1 MSQNIQIGSKAPEI
15 CQAIIEIPRGSQNKY
30 EYDAEQ
36 GIVKL
41 DRVLFSP
48 MFYPLDYGFF
58 PETLG
63 GDGDTLDVL
72 VLTSNPLFP
81 GCAVDVRPVGVL
93 FMSDDKGQDE
103 KILAVAKAD
112 PRFKHITDIGDVNE
126 HLKLEIAN
134 FFATYKILE
143 KKACEIG
150 EWGNA
155 AEAHTVI
162 KTCMQSFA
170 EKK

>member
-1 MSQNIQIGSKAPEI
+1 MSTLLIGEKAPEI

-36 GIVKL
+36 GVVKL

-58 PETLG
+58 PQTLG

-72 VLTSNPLFP
+72 VMTSNPLFP

-112 PRFKHITDIGDVNE
+112 PRFKHIMDIGDVNE

-134 FFATYKILE
+134 FFGTYKILE
-143 KKACEIG
+143 KKNCDIG

-155 AEAHTVI
+155 EQAKKVI
-162 KTCMQSFA
+162 TDCMARVSA
-170 EKK
+170 K

>member
-1 MSQNIQIGSKAPEI
+1 MLHAVKIGEKAPEL

-30 EYDAEQ
+30 EFDPEMHV
-36 GIVKL
+36 VKL
-41 DRVLFSP
+41 DRVLYSP

-63 GDGDTLDVL
+63 GDGDTLDVF
-72 VLTSNPLFP
+72 VMTSNPLFP
-81 GCAVDVRPVGVL
+81 GCVADVRPVGVL
-93 FMSDDKGQDE
+93 MMSDDKGQDE

-112 PRFKHITDIGDVNE
+112 PRFKHINDITDVNE

-143 KKACEIG
+143 KKECKVEG
-150 EWGNA
+150 WENA
-155 AEAHTVI
+155 ERAKAIIVE
-162 KTCMQSFA
+162 CMKRFQ
-170 EKK
+170 EKQ

>member
-1 MSQNIQIGSKAPEI
+1 MSSNLSIGEKAPEL
-15 CQAIIEIPRGSQNKY
+15 CQAFIEIPRGSQNKY

-36 GIVKL
+36 GVTKL

-58 PETLG
+58 PQTLG

-72 VLTSNPLFP
+72 VMVSNPLFP
-81 GCAVDVRPVGVL
+81 GCMVDVRPVGVL

-112 PRFKHITDIGDVNE
+112 QRFKHINDIGDVNE

-143 KKACEIG
+143 KKNCDIG

-155 AEAHTVI
+155 EQAKKVIAE
-162 KTCMQSFA
+162 CMA
-170 EKK
+170 NYKA